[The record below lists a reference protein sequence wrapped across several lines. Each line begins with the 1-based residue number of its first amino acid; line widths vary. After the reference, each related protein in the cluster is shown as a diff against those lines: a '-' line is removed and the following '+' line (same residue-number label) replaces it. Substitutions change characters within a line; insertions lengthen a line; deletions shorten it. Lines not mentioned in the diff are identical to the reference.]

1 MGRPLYRPPP
11 PPSLGLG
18 PWGLVQPTCWQVEP
32 IIWNSCSVSPD
43 LLDLCPMSCV
53 WGPNG
58 RATLS
63 EWDPQGARK
72 QSGSSP
78 PAPRPWLTFARPPW
92 LWSGL
97 CSPLGGAPLLQIP
110 DLPHPTLG
118 SPPRG
123 NVLGFRAR
131 LQPPW
136 GAPRLTV
143 GASPSPLYHVP
154 AGPAVG
160 RLCSLPGSTLTWCS
174 EPQNRTLSQ
183 VGWAEV

>member
-11 PPSLGLG
+11 PPPLGLG
-18 PWGLVQPTCWQVEP
+18 PWGLAQPTCWQVEP

-63 EWDPQGARK
+63 EWDPRGARK

-92 LWSGL
+92 LCSGL

-118 SPPRG
+118 SPPKG

-131 LQPPW
+131 LQP
-136 GAPRLTV
+136 
-143 GASPSPLYHVP
+143 H
-154 AGPAVG
+154 
-160 RLCSLPGSTLTWCS
+160 LPGVPPGSLWEHHPLPCIMFLLDLLWDAFVLFLGL
-174 EPQNRTLSQ
+174 P
-183 VGWAEV
+183 